1 VAPERYCVL
10 SPVYS
15 AGADDVA
22 KRSRIRRN
30 YCRSR
35 GWLWIGYYCKTSLTS
50 STWRVWARCGQH
62 PCSPRRGG
70 EVVRQAVSV
79 MLVLCLVVTV
89 RPRVVQLMRKREVV
103 EYGAKRCV
111 TGSTA

>member
-1 VAPERYCVL
+1 MAPERYYVP

-30 YCRSR
+30 DCRSR
-35 GWLWIGYYCKTSLTS
+35 GWLWIGHYCKTSLAT
-50 STWRVWARCGQH
+50 STWRDWARCGQH

-79 MLVLCLVVTV
+79 VLVLCLVVAV
-89 RPRVVQLMRKREVV
+89 RPRVVQLMRKRGVV
-103 EYGAKRCV
+103 EYGAKRCE
-111 TGSTA
+111 TGT